1 MTTEDTYQAIDAVVS
16 SNFSIYSP
24 SVSRP
29 RGSVQ
34 PNSGTPTRTGQS
46 PDRSE
51 HDALLGGGKA
61 SKKPFYRPRPL
72 WLVPFAVVASIV
84 RGMTLAPRVQVYTQL
99 SCNAIYGHD
108 VYDHTRVNET
118 SLLLN
123 LPHTPSHPSPSV
135 ASVPLELQ
143 FPASQ
148 QSAFASSN
156 GTKSRTDDEDEDDP
170 RRPPSERCLKDPAV
184 QSRAARLQTIMTT
197 TMGVLSAMTTGWWG
211 HFGET
216 HGRTRVLAVST
227 FGLFMTDLVFILV
240 STPHSVFA
248 AHGHK
253 LLIISPIIEGMC
265 GGWATLQA
273 ATSAYISDCTSDGS
287 RAHIFSR
294 FTGMFFLGFAVGPTI
309 GAFLIKHPFIPV
321 FSPAIGVHN
330 GAPTVTTVFFV
341 GAAAS
346 FVNLML
352 AIFLFPESVHKKRAK
367 MAAQSLLPAVSA
379 PAAEGE
385 PAKQGI
391 ISRFISPLALFLPKT
406 VHGPNGTKHT
416 DWSMSLIAMVLFGYL
431 LSTGI
436 FQIKYLYA
444 EHVYGWGAEQLSYY
458 ISTMGFARALYLLFL
473 LPFIISTFKPKPK
486 PAQPSAQVASAGK
499 PNAAALANE
508 MRFDIAL
515 IRGSLLVDL
524 FSHSIVA
531 LTSPEA
537 GPASGQAL
545 FVGATG
551 LNSFGAGLIPAVNS
565 LALCIMQSRDVTDTG
580 KMFGA
585 FSVLQAVGQ
594 MIVGPVLFGIIYSG
608 TVATFPKTIFAFAAS
623 MIFVSL
629 VILFLLRPDAM
640 LKPRKK
646 NKRVDAAGPAALEAH
661 LDFRR
666 AAARGRAR
674 TSVRRCRARTS
685 AECRSLRLANR
696 MARRARGLCSARH
709 QHHKSLLSLFKSC
722 SPPS

>member
-24 SVSRP
+24 SVSRA
-29 RGSVQ
+29 REANHGSA
-34 PNSGTPTRTGQS
+34 SESPTRAGQL
-46 PDRSE
+46 REVSE

-61 SKKPFYRPRPL
+61 AKKPFYRPRPL
-72 WLVPFAVVASIV
+72 WYVSYFSVCETLVPFAVVASIV

-108 VYDHTRVNET
+108 VYDHTRLNET
-118 SLLLN
+118 SLFPN
-123 LPHTPSHPSPSV
+123 SSHIPSFSPSA
-135 ASVPLELQ
+135 ASVLLELH
-143 FPASQ
+143 FP
-148 QSAFASSN
+148 SSD
-156 GTKSRTDDEDEDDP
+156 GRRSRSDDDEPDP

-184 QSRAARLQTIMTT
+184 QSGAARLQTIMTT
-197 TMGVLSAMTTGWWG
+197 TMGVLSALTTGWWG

-253 LLIISPIIEGMC
+253 LLIISPIIEGLC

-309 GAFLIKHPFIPV
+309 GAFLIKHPFIPI

-330 GAPTVTTVFFV
+330 GAPTVTSVFYV
-341 GAAAS
+341 GASAS
-346 FVNLML
+346 FINLML

-367 MAAQSLLPAVSA
+367 MAAAQPLGPAISS
-379 PAAEGE
+379 PAAEAE
-385 PAKQGI
+385 SVQQGI
-391 ISRFISPLALFLPKT
+391 VSRFISPLALFLPKS
-406 VHGPNGTKHT
+406 VHGPNGSKHT
-416 DWSMSLIAMVLFGYL
+416 DWSMTLLAMVLFGYL

-473 LPFIISTFKPKPK
+473 LPFIISTFKPKSK
-486 PAQPSAQVASAGK
+486 PAQPAVPVVNADKA
-499 PNAAALANE
+499 NAAALANE
-508 MRFDIAL
+508 MRFDIGL
-515 IRGSLLVDL
+515 IRGSLLIDL

-565 LALCIMQSRDVTDTG
+565 LALCIMQSRGVTDTG

-585 FSVLQAVGQ
+585 FSVLQATGQ
-594 MIVGPVLFGIIYSG
+594 MIVGPVIFGLIYSG

-623 MIFVSL
+623 MIFVAL
-629 VILFLLRPDAM
+629 AILFLLRPEAM
-640 LKPRKK
+640 LKSRRKG
-646 NKRVDAAGPAALEAH
+646 KRVGAEPGALEAH
-661 LDFRR
+661 LDIP
-666 AAARGRAR
+666 ARGRSRKSKDIRQSLSGSSFNGMQIPSSGQSYGA
-674 TSVRRCRARTS
+674 TSSGSVFGSTS
-685 AECRSLRLANR
+685 TS
-696 MARRARGLCSARH
+696 
-709 QHHKSLLSLFKSC
+709 
-722 SPPS
+722 